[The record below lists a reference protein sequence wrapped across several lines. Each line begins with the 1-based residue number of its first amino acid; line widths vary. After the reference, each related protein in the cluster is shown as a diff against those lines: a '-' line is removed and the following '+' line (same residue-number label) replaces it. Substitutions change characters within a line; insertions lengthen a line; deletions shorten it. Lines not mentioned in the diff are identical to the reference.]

1 MAGVA
6 NITVECNGQ
15 TLDRVYDIV
24 KRNHGKNI
32 VTRGPVPLSQV
43 QSEVDRPSEREA
55 LIGQRRR
62 LAAVHL
68 SGRVCVVLR
77 RLHVAA
83 LDVSVVRQDVVLY
96 DGVLGP
102 SLPAIGSRNTT
113 VRQRK

>member
-1 MAGVA
+1 MAQFHCHRSNQRLIGHQ
-6 NITVECNGQ
+6 NGRRC
-15 TLDRVYDIV
+15 L
-24 KRNHGKNI
+24 
-32 VTRGPVPLSQV
+32 
-43 QSEVDRPSEREA
+43 
-55 LIGQRRR
+55 GQRRR

-102 SLPAIGSRNTT
+102 SLPAMGSRNTT
-113 VRQRK
+113 VRQCK